1 MYQALYRKYRP
12 TTFEEVVGQ
21 EVITRTLKNAIV
33 NDKISHAYLF
43 TGPRGTGKT
52 TIAKILAKIF
62 AKTINCE
69 DSNDGISCEKC
80 NICINNNSN
89 ENIDIIEMDAASN
102 NGVDEIREI
111 RNKVNLVPSVS
122 KYKVYIIDEVHMLT
136 VGAFNALLK
145 TLEEPPAHIIFILAT
160 TEPHKIPA
168 TILSRCQRFDF
179 KRIPPNKLVD
189 RLKFISNAENINIS
203 EQALYEIARL
213 SEGGMR
219 DAISMLD
226 QVLSYA
232 DESIDVEDV
241 HEVNGT
247 LSQEALS
254 EFVQNI
260 FTGNI
265 LEVLKLIDKYN
276 DSGKNIIKLS
286 EEIIILLKNILLYK
300 TVNNYFEENDNIEL
314 YKNLGN
320 TLETSKLINLIDSFN
335 DSIPKLKQSNDP
347 KLILELLIIKHI
359 SDYNKRQLETAV
371 KEEVVVP
378 SKLEKPII
386 KEETKKEEIK
396 KEPVKE
402 NIIPQTTLEPSVAE
416 PKIVRMPNKSKP
428 KITNE
433 ILEKLE
439 EVKKVRV
446 NNTLAGFNK
455 KLFASIKNE
464 LENIRDMLLIPEYSQ
479 IVSTILDGNLKAAS
493 TKNLIFVYDT
503 KSLSNHFNENLLLIE
518 DILEQNYH
526 THYDVIAVDNISWEI
541 IKKEFNS
548 KSKQYVY
555 EQETIDI
562 KDLLKTDEVK
572 DELND
577 LFGEIVEIVN

>member
-12 TTFEEVVGQ
+12 QTFEEVVGQ
-21 EVITRTLKNAIV
+21 EVITRTLKNAIT
-33 NDKISHAYLF
+33 NNKISHAYLF

-52 TIAKILAKIF
+52 TIAKILAKI
-62 AKTINCE
+62 INCE
-69 DSNDGISCEKC
+69 NPDNLMPCNNCVSCTQ
-80 NICINNNSN
+80 INLKQST
-89 ENIDIIEMDAASN
+89 DIVEIDAASN

-179 KRIPPNKLVD
+179 KRIAPKKIVE
-189 RLKFISNAENINIS
+189 RLNYISQTENINIS

-219 DAISMLD
+219 DSISMLD
-226 QVLSYA
+226 QVLSYS
-232 DESIDVEDV
+232 DESITVEDV

-247 LSQEALS
+247 LSQESLG
-254 EFVQNI
+254 EFVTNI
-260 FTGNI
+260 FLGNI
-265 LEVLKLIDKYN
+265 LEVLNLIDKYN

-286 EEIIILLKNILLYK
+286 EEIIVLLKNILLYK
-300 TVNNYFEENDNIEL
+300 TVDNYFEDNNSTLYQELGNNIEV
-314 YKNLGN
+314 Y
-320 TLETSKLINLIDSFN
+320 KLINLIDSFN
-335 DSIPKLKQSNDP
+335 ESIPKLKQSNDP
-347 KLILELLIIKHI
+347 KLILELLIIKYI
-359 SDYNKRQLETAV
+359 SSLNKKQTKETTKTIV
-371 KEEVVVP
+371 TENI
-378 SKLEKPII
+378 SQNNQII
-386 KEETKKEEIK
+386 KPVEKVTEKVQEEIK
-396 KEPVKE
+396 T
-402 NIIPQTTLEPSVAE
+402 IPSKPE
-416 PKIVRMPNKSKP
+416 IVRVEKP
-428 KITNE
+428 TKITNE
-433 ILEKLE
+433 VLEKIE
-439 EVKKVRV
+439 ELKKVRV
-446 NNTLAGFNK
+446 NNTLARFNK
-455 KLFASIKNE
+455 KLFVELKGK

-479 IVSTILDGNLKAAS
+479 IVSTILDGTLKAAS
-493 TKNLIFVYDT
+493 DKNLIFVYET
-503 KSLSNHFNENLLLIE
+503 ESLANYFNENLLKIE
-518 DILEQNYH
+518 EILEQNYN

-555 EQETIDI
+555 TQETINL
-562 KDLLKTDEVK
+562 KDLLLGNETK
-572 DELND
+572 DELNE

>member
-1 MYQALYRKYRP
+1 MMDLNKYMNKKLIQSMIYSDELY
-12 TTFEEVVGQ
+12 T
-21 EVITRTLKNAIV
+21 
-33 NDKISHAYLF
+33 
-43 TGPRGTGKT
+43 
-52 TIAKILAKIF
+52 
-62 AKTINCE
+62 
-69 DSNDGISCEKC
+69 
-80 NICINNNSN
+80 
-89 ENIDIIEMDAASN
+89 
-102 NGVDEIREI
+102 
-111 RNKVNLVPSVS
+111 
-122 KYKVYIIDEVHMLT
+122 
-136 VGAFNALLK
+136 
-145 TLEEPPAHIIFILAT
+145 
-160 TEPHKIPA
+160 
-168 TILSRCQRFDF
+168 
-179 KRIPPNKLVD
+179 
-189 RLKFISNAENINIS
+189 
-203 EQALYEIARL
+203 
-213 SEGGMR
+213 
-219 DAISMLD
+219 MLD
-226 QVLSYA
+226 D
-232 DESIDVEDV
+232 DELKEGIVKPDFM
-241 HEVNGT
+241 
-247 LSQEALS
+247 EALS

-555 EQETIDI
+555 EPETIDI
-562 KDLLKTDEVK
+562 KDLLKTDEAK
-572 DELND
+572 DELNE

>member
-12 TTFEEVVGQ
+12 QTFEEVVGQ
-21 EVITRTLKNAIV
+21 EVITRTLKNAIT
-33 NDKISHAYLF
+33 NNKISHAYLF

-52 TIAKILAKIF
+52 TIAKILAKI
-62 AKTINCE
+62 INCE
-69 DSNDGISCEKC
+69 NPDNLMPC
-80 NICINNNSN
+80 NICVSCTQINSKQST
-89 ENIDIIEMDAASN
+89 DIVEIDAASN

-179 KRIPPNKLVD
+179 KRIAPKKIVE
-189 RLKFISNAENINIS
+189 RLNYISQTENINIS

-219 DAISMLD
+219 DSISMLD
-226 QVLSYA
+226 QVLSYS
-232 DESIDVEDV
+232 DESITVEDV

-247 LSQEALS
+247 LSQEALG
-254 EFVQNI
+254 EFVTNI
-260 FTGNI
+260 FLGNI
-265 LEVLKLIDKYN
+265 LEVLNLIDKYN

-286 EEIIILLKNILLYK
+286 EEIIVLLKNILLYK
-300 TVNNYFEENDNIEL
+300 TVDNYFEDNNSTLYQELGNNIEV
-314 YKNLGN
+314 N
-320 TLETSKLINLIDSFN
+320 KLINLIDSFN
-335 DSIPKLKQSNDP
+335 ESIPKLKQSNDP
-347 KLILELLIIKHI
+347 KLILELLIIKYI
-359 SDYNKRQLETAV
+359 SSLNKKQTEETTKTIV
-371 KEEVVVP
+371 TENI
-378 SKLEKPII
+378 SQNNQII
-386 KEETKKEEIK
+386 KSVEKVTEKVQEEIK
-396 KEPVKE
+396 T
-402 NIIPQTTLEPSVAE
+402 IPSKPE
-416 PKIVRMPNKSKP
+416 IVRVEKP
-428 KITNE
+428 TKITNE
-433 ILEKLE
+433 VLEKLE

-446 NNTLAGFNK
+446 NNTLARFNK
-455 KLFASIKNE
+455 KLFVELKE
-464 LENIRDMLLIPEYSQ
+464 KLENIRDMLLIPEYSQ
-479 IVSTILDGNLKAAS
+479 IVSTILDGTLKAAS
-493 TKNLIFVYDT
+493 DKNLIFVYET
-503 KSLSNHFNENLLLIE
+503 ESLANYFNENLLKIE
-518 DILEQNYH
+518 EILEQNYN

-555 EQETIDI
+555 TQEPVNL
-562 KDLLKTDEVK
+562 KDLLLGNETK
-572 DELND
+572 DELNE

>member
-52 TIAKILAKIF
+52 TIAKILAKI
-62 AKTINCE
+62 INCE
-69 DSNDGISCEKC
+69 NPNELNPCNECVSCTQ
-80 NICINNNSN
+80 INLKQST
-89 ENIDIIEMDAASN
+89 DIVEIDAASN

-145 TLEEPPAHIIFILAT
+145 TLEEPPAHIIFVLAT

-179 KRIPPNKLVD
+179 KRISPNKLVE
-189 RLKFISNAENINIS
+189 RLNFISQAENINITD
-203 EQALYEIARL
+203 QALYEIARL

-226 QVLSYA
+226 QVLSYS
-232 DESIDVEDV
+232 DESIDIDDV

-247 LSQEALS
+247 LSQTSLS
-254 EFVQNI
+254 EFVENI
-260 FTGNI
+260 FMGNI

-300 TVNNYFEENDNIEL
+300 TVDNYFEENENIAL
-314 YKNLGN
+314 YENLGN
-320 TLETSKLINLIDSFN
+320 NIEVRKLIALIDSFN
-335 DSIPKLKQSNDP
+335 DNLPKMKQSNDP
-347 KLILELLIIKHI
+347 KLILELLIIKYVSDLKMVIDTNVSIEKI
-359 SDYNKRQLETAV
+359 SV
-371 KEEVVVP
+371 
-378 SKLEKPII
+378 EKPKEVITGNKDAGTKKKIEPKESKIINIKTEPKQEEKQVEIKIPEQKKII
-386 KEETKKEEIK
+386 KE
-396 KEPVKE
+396 
-402 NIIPQTTLEPSVAE
+402 N
-416 PKIVRMPNKSKP
+416 NK
-428 KITNE
+428 

-439 EVKKVRV
+439 EVKKIRV
-446 NNTLAGFNK
+446 NNTLSAFNK
-455 KLFASIKNE
+455 KLLSDLKND
-464 LENIRDMLLIPEYSQ
+464 LDNIRDMLLIPEYSEF
-479 IVSTILDGNLKAAS
+479 VSTILDGSLKAAS
-493 TKNLIFVYDT
+493 DKNLIFVFETETLANY
-503 KSLSNHFNENLLLIE
+503 FNENLLIIE
-518 DILEQNYH
+518 EILEKNYSK
-526 THYDVIAVDNISWEI
+526 HYDVIAVDNIFWEI

-548 KSKQYVY
+548 KIKQYIY
-555 EQETIDI
+555 QEETINI
-562 KDLLKTDEVK
+562 KEILSVPEIK

>member
-12 TTFEEVVGQ
+12 QTFEEVVGQ
-21 EVITRTLKNAIV
+21 EVITRTLKNAIT
-33 NDKISHAYLF
+33 NKKISHAYLF

-52 TIAKILAKIF
+52 TIAKILAKI
-62 AKTINCE
+62 INCE
-69 DSNDGISCEKC
+69 NPDNLMPCNNCVSCTQ
-80 NICINNNSN
+80 INSKQST
-89 ENIDIIEMDAASN
+89 DIVEIDAASN

-179 KRIPPNKLVD
+179 KRIAPKKIVE
-189 RLKFISNAENINIS
+189 RLNYISQTENINIS

-219 DAISMLD
+219 DSISMLD
-226 QVLSYA
+226 QVLSYS
-232 DESIDVEDV
+232 DESITVEDV

-247 LSQEALS
+247 LSQESLG
-254 EFVQNI
+254 EFVTNI
-260 FTGNI
+260 FLGNI
-265 LEVLKLIDKYN
+265 LEVLNLIDKYN

-286 EEIIILLKNILLYK
+286 EEIIVLLKNILLYK
-300 TVNNYFEENDNIEL
+300 TVDNYFEDNNSTLYQELGNNIEV
-314 YKNLGN
+314 N
-320 TLETSKLINLIDSFN
+320 KLINLIDSFN
-335 DSIPKLKQSNDP
+335 ESIPKLKQSNDP
-347 KLILELLIIKHI
+347 KLILELLIIKYI
-359 SDYNKRQLETAV
+359 SSLNKKQTEETT
-371 KEEVVVP
+371 KTIITENIFQNNQ
-378 SKLEKPII
+378 II
-386 KEETKKEEIK
+386 KSVEKVTEKVQEEIK
-396 KEPVKE
+396 T
-402 NIIPQTTLEPSVAE
+402 IPSKPE
-416 PKIVRMPNKSKP
+416 IVRVEKP
-428 KITNE
+428 TKITNE
-433 ILEKLE
+433 VLEKLE

-446 NNTLAGFNK
+446 NNTLARFNK
-455 KLFASIKNE
+455 KLFVELKE
-464 LENIRDMLLIPEYSQ
+464 KLENIRDMLLIPEYSQ
-479 IVSTILDGNLKAAS
+479 IVSTILDGTLKAAS
-493 TKNLIFVYDT
+493 DKNLIFVYET
-503 KSLSNHFNENLLLIE
+503 ESLANYFNENLLKIE
-518 DILEQNYH
+518 EILEQNYN

-555 EQETIDI
+555 TQEPINL
-562 KDLLKTDEVK
+562 KDLLLGNETK
-572 DELND
+572 DELNE

>member
-12 TTFEEVVGQ
+12 QTFEEVVGQ
-21 EVITRTLKNAIV
+21 EVITRTLKNAIT
-33 NDKISHAYLF
+33 NNKISHAYLF

-52 TIAKILAKIF
+52 TIAKILAKI
-62 AKTINCE
+62 INCE
-69 DSNDGISCEKC
+69 NPDNLMPCNNCVSCTQ
-80 NICINNNSN
+80 INSKQST
-89 ENIDIIEMDAASN
+89 DIVEIDAASN

-179 KRIPPNKLVD
+179 KRIAPKKIVE
-189 RLKFISNAENINIS
+189 RLNYISQTENINIS

-219 DAISMLD
+219 DSISMLD
-226 QVLSYA
+226 QVLSYS
-232 DESIDVEDV
+232 DESITVEDV

-247 LSQEALS
+247 LSQESLG
-254 EFVQNI
+254 EFVTNI
-260 FTGNI
+260 FLGNI
-265 LEVLKLIDKYN
+265 LEVLNLIDKYN

-286 EEIIILLKNILLYK
+286 EEIIVLLKNILLYK
-300 TVNNYFEENDNIEL
+300 TVDNYFEDNNSTLYQELGNNIEV
-314 YKNLGN
+314 N
-320 TLETSKLINLIDSFN
+320 KLINLIDSFN
-335 DSIPKLKQSNDP
+335 ESIPKLKQSNDP
-347 KLILELLIIKHI
+347 KLILELLIIKYI
-359 SDYNKRQLETAV
+359 SSLNKKQT
-371 KEEVVVP
+371 
-378 SKLEKPII
+378 
-386 KEETKKEEIK
+386 EETTKTMVTESISQNNQEIKIVEKVTEKVQEEIK
-396 KEPVKE
+396 TITSKPE
-402 NIIPQTTLEPSVAE
+402 
-416 PKIVRMPNKSKP
+416 IVRVEKP
-428 KITNE
+428 TKITNE
-433 ILEKLE
+433 VLEKLE

-446 NNTLAGFNK
+446 NNTLARFNK
-455 KLFASIKNE
+455 KLFVELKE
-464 LENIRDMLLIPEYSQ
+464 KLENIRDMLLIPEYSQ
-479 IVSTILDGNLKAAS
+479 IVSTILDGTLKAAS
-493 TKNLIFVYDT
+493 DKNLIFVYET
-503 KSLSNHFNENLLLIE
+503 ESLANYFNENLLKIE
-518 DILEQNYH
+518 EILEQNYN

-555 EQETIDI
+555 TQETINL
-562 KDLLKTDEVK
+562 KDLLLGNETK
-572 DELND
+572 DELNE